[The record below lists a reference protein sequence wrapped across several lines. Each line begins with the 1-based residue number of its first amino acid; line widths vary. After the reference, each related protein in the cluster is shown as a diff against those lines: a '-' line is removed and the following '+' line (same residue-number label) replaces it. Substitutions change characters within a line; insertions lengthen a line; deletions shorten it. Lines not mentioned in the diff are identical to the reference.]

1 MLDESCFSLRYDSFL
16 FSSPCKVCYNRSQ
29 DSEFSE
35 LINHS
40 KGATGIFHLSQSTQS
55 SQRVGLLNRRIGK
68 KAEEKAEAEEKEKEK
83 AEVNRVSILQP
94 ASGTRYIHFIICNSK
109 DTSESVLRG
118 EPEN

>member
-1 MLDESCFSLRYDSFL
+1 M
-16 FSSPCKVCYNRSQ
+16 
-29 DSEFSE
+29 
-35 LINHS
+35 
-40 KGATGIFHLSQSTQS
+40 
-55 SQRVGLLNRRIGK
+55 NRRIGK